1 MWFPRDGTGWA
12 LCCVAHGELAW
23 HFQNH
28 IQGWMNDLN
37 MLLSCFIEKMPALS
51 LPFFL
56 PVAFPSLLSLR
67 PSLPSPRTQ
76 LISPRGT
83 SLVCHRRHRIL
94 QSELW
99 AGRGRRGHTSQVFI
113 LQRRDDRPCFDTAGF
128 YPGFYFGRRHEVNGW
143 HLTI

>member
-1 MWFPRDGTGWA
+1 
-12 LCCVAHGELAW
+12 
-23 HFQNH
+23 
-28 IQGWMNDLN
+28 MNDLN

-113 LQRRDDRPCFDTAGF
+113 LQRRDDRPCFDIAGF
-128 YPGFYFGRRHEVNGW
+128 YPGFFWFKHACEEDMFGSSWAVSLWSQIHTVRR
-143 HLTI
+143 